1 VRLSFPGAE
10 AMRSLYSK
18 VFKNNHVT
26 YGKPFQVKIPSK
38 YENFEDASESGAG
51 GVDDI
56 SGTSDPEKM
65 IEAARQKCET
75 LIREAGQEAAR
86 ILDRAKSEAE
96 KKAGEIT
103 EEAWQRGYAE
113 GIDAAA
119 RQSRD
124 LLAEAEKI
132 RSDAVEEYNSV
143 MAGME
148 AEVIGLVMEVSRK
161 VVAAELTINNDII
174 IQLVRD
180 ALQNC
185 SNKNGAILRMSPAD
199 YEYIKN
205 NEDRFNSMV
214 EGADSLN
221 IKPDAALK
229 QGDCIVETVLGD
241 LDAGASTR
249 LDKIEE
255 AFKEELEGR

>member
-1 VRLSFPGAE
+1 
-10 AMRSLYSK
+10 MYNK
-18 VFKNNHVT
+18 VFKNKHVI
-26 YGKPFQVKIPSK
+26 YGKPFQVKISHK
-38 YENFEDASESGAG
+38 YENLEEASDSAG
-51 GVDDI
+51 GGIDDMTG
-56 SGTSDPEKM
+56 SSDPEKM
-65 IEAARQKCET
+65 IERARQKCEQ
-75 LIREAGQEAAR
+75 LIRKAEQEAGQ
-86 ILDRAKSEAE
+86 ILERAQKEAE
-96 KKAGEIT
+96 EKAGEIT

-113 GIDAAA
+113 GMDAAA
-119 RQSRD
+119 RQSGD

-132 RSDAVEEYNSV
+132 RNDAVEEYKSA

-148 AEVIGLVMEVSRK
+148 AEVIGLVMEVSQK
-161 VVAAELTINNDII
+161 VVSAELTVNKDVIV
-174 IQLVRD
+174 QLVRD

-214 EGADSLN
+214 EGADNLN
-221 IKPDAALK
+221 IKPDAALNP
-229 QGDCIVETVLGD
+229 GDCIVETVLGD

>member
-1 VRLSFPGAE
+1 
-10 AMRSLYSK
+10 MYSK
-18 VFKNNHVT
+18 VFKNNYVT
-26 YGKPFQVKIPSK
+26 YGEPFHVKIARHLENTSEGADSGNIDDLPSS
-38 YENFEDASESGAG
+38 D
-51 GVDDI
+51 
-56 SGTSDPEKM
+56 DPEKM
-65 IEAARQKCET
+65 IERARQKCEQM
-75 LIREAGQEAAR
+75 IREAEQEAGR
-86 ILDRAKSEAE
+86 ILDVARKEAE
-96 KKAGEIT
+96 KKAGEVT

-113 GIDAAA
+113 GLDAAA
-119 RQSRD
+119 RQSSD

-132 RSDAVEEYNSV
+132 RNDAVEEYKSL

-148 AEVIGLVMEVSRK
+148 AEVIELVMDVSRK
-161 VVAAELTINNDII
+161 AVAAELTVNKDVI

-185 SNKNGAILRMSPAD
+185 SNKSGAILRMSPAD
-199 YEYIKN
+199 YEYIME

-214 EGADSLN
+214 EGADNLN

-229 QGDCIVETVLGD
+229 PGDCIVETALGD